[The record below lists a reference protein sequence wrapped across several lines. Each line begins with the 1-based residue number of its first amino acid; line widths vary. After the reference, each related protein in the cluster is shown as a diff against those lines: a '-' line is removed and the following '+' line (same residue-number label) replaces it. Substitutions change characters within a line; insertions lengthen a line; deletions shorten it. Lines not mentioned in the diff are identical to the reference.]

1 MATIFGG
8 GGVYA
13 IWLRYGY
20 DFWGWGGLRQKATI
34 FGYDFFVG
42 FSKVKFTVVK
52 SKKSGYDLTTIFLG
66 VGGSRAFGY
75 DVATIQ

>member
-1 MATIFGG
+1 MATI
-8 GGVYA
+8 
-13 IWLRYGY
+13 WLRFLGEGGSTTKGY
-20 DFWGWGGLRQKATI
+20 DFWLR
-34 FGYDFFVG
+34 FFLG